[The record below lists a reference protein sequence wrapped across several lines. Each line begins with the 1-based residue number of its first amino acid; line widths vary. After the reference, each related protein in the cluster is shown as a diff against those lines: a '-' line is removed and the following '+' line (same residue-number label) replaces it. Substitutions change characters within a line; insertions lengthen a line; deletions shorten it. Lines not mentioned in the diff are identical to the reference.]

1 MYLTKAMPMSEE
13 KKKAQKEKKEVPKPE
28 VNAESASP
36 EAGQELGEAEA
47 FVAAAEAKAAEL
59 AAQTKE
65 LEDRYLRLAAEF
77 DNFRKRT
84 ARDFQSVVKSANERL
99 LLELLD
105 LRDNFE
111 RALSN
116 SAGNV
121 ESFRQGVELIAGQ
134 LDAILKK
141 EGVEE
146 LEVDGRPFDPST
158 SEAIAHLKSERPEGE
173 VLQVLAKGYSLG
185 GRVIRPARVTVSKG
199 EKMKSNEERNE
210 TAE

>member
-1 MYLTKAMPMSEE
+1 MSEE
-13 KKKAQKEKKEVPKPE
+13 KKKTEKKEHKIPKPE
-28 VNAESASP
+28 MKVEDSQTETGP
-36 EAGQELGEAEA
+36 ELGEAEA

-84 ARDFQSVVKSANERL
+84 ARDFQSIIKSANGRL
-99 LLELLD
+99 ILELLE

-116 SAGNV
+116 STGTAEG
-121 ESFRQGVELIAGQ
+121 FKQGVELITGQ

-146 LEVDGRPFDPST
+146 LRVDGQPFDPST
-158 SEAIAHLKSERPEGE
+158 SEAIAHLKSERPESE
-173 VLQVLAKGYSLG
+173 VLQVLTKGYSLA
-185 GRVIRPARVTVSKG
+185 GRVIRPARVIVSKG
-199 EKMKSNEERNE
+199 KSEKTEESNDVQK
-210 TAE
+210 

>member
-1 MYLTKAMPMSEE
+1 MSEE

-199 EKMKSNEERNE
+199 EKMKSNEGRNE

>member
-1 MYLTKAMPMSEE
+1 MSEE
-13 KKKAQKEKKEVPKPE
+13 KKKAEKKEKEIPKSE
-28 VNAESASP
+28 RNAEGAPP
-36 EAGQELGEAEA
+36 ETGQELGEAEA
-47 FVAAAEAKAAEL
+47 VVAAAEAKAAEL

-77 DNFRKRT
+77 DNFRKRS
-84 ARDFQSVVKSANERL
+84 ARDFQSIVKSANERL
-99 LLELLD
+99 ILELLD

-116 SAGNV
+116 SAGNA

-146 LEVDGRPFDPST
+146 LQVGSKPFDPTT

-199 EKMKSNEERNE
+199 EKTQSNEEGNE

>member
-199 EKMKSNEERNE
+199 EKMKSNEGRNE

>member
-1 MYLTKAMPMSEE
+1 MIMPEE
-13 KKKAQKEKKEVPKPE
+13 KRKAEKKEQKIPKSE
-28 VNAESASP
+28 MNAEGPPAETP
-36 EAGQELGEAEA
+36 QELGEAEA
-47 FVAAAEAKAAEL
+47 VVAAAEAKAAEL

-84 ARDFQSVVKSANERL
+84 ARDFQTIVKSANERL
-99 LLELLD
+99 ILEILGLW
-105 LRDNFE
+105 DNFE

-116 SAGNV
+116 SAGNA

-134 LDAILKK
+134 LSALLKK

-146 LEVDGRPFDPST
+146 LKVDGQPFDPST
-158 SEAIAHLKSERPEGE
+158 SEAIAHLESERPEGE
-173 VLQVLAKGYSLG
+173 VLQVLTKGYSLG

-199 EKMKSNEERNE
+199 EKTKS
-210 TAE
+210 